1 MIISDYMPGRLI
13 PLVNH
18 EIYHIYNR
26 GIDHRPTF
34 TSKREYKRALLALE
48 LYQHLH
54 PPLSLSKI
62 VGLEQQKRLKLIKNL
77 KKIPKLVYIYS
88 YCLMP
93 NHFHILVEQVVDNG
107 ISKFLSNFQNS
118 YTRYFNSLNK
128 KDGAIFLDQFKAVR
142 IETKNQ
148 FLHVSR
154 YIHLN
159 PYSSYIVRRISD
171 IENYAWSSFKS
182 YLLNDEDKIIDKTKI
197 LSFFKDQE
205 KYREFVLNQAD
216 YQRELKRIQHLLLE

>member
-1 MIISDYMPGRLI
+1 
-13 PLVNH
+13 
-18 EIYHIYNR
+18 
-26 GIDHRPTF
+26 
-34 TSKREYKRALLALE
+34 
-48 LYQHLH
+48 
-54 PPLSLSKI
+54 
-62 VGLEQQKRLKLIKNL
+62 
-77 KKIPKLVYIYS
+77 
-88 YCLMP
+88 MP